1 MSSGLRWDHNLDMC
15 AEFSVEGLDY
25 SKIFNFLFWT
35 TWILIVFCILIKFVG
50 VEFIVDRTKEV
61 NLYKYFFLGFSL
73 WLLKSLISNV
83 LSIFQKN
90 IIINDRGIKQ
100 YTSGREILF
109 KDVDTIHRVMVY
121 NMYNKLAYLTPG
133 AIVLIVLSF
142 FPFGWILFSV
152 MFVAAFIIKILI
164 AVYCFSIVKCSFS
177 FVDIIYDSIILI
189 DSYNDNFVT
198 LNRISLYENLNYLPD
213 EIKVL
218 ISKAEKKR
226 IFL

>member
-83 LSIFQKN
+83 LSIFKKISLLMTEESSN
-90 IIINDRGIKQ
+90 IHLVEK
-100 YTSGREILF
+100 YYSKMSILY
-109 KDVDTIHRVMVY
+109 IE
-121 NMYNKLAYLTPG
+121 L
-133 AIVLIVLSF
+133 
-142 FPFGWILFSV
+142 W
-152 MFVAAFIIKILI
+152 FIICI
-164 AVYCFSIVKCSFS
+164 
-177 FVDIIYDSIILI
+177 
-189 DSYNDNFVT
+189 
-198 LNRISLYENLNYLPD
+198 ISLH
-213 EIKVL
+213 I
-218 ISKAEKKR
+218 
-226 IFL
+226 